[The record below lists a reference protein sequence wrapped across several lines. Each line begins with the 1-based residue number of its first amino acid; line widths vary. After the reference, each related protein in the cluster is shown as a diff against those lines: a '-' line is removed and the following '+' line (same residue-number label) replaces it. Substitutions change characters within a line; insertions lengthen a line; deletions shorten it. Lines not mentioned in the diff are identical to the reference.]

1 MTYTLVENQ
10 ELIEKYGEGKND
22 TGRTEVQV
30 AILTNRIN
38 YLTDHFK
45 KHSKDHHGRR
55 GLLKLVGRRRRLLK
69 YLINNDPSRYR
80 NIIAQLGLRR

>member
-1 MTYTLVENQ
+1 MSYTLVKNQ
-10 ELIEKYGEGKND
+10 ELIDKYGERTND

-45 KHSKDHHGRR
+45 KHPKDHHGRR

-69 YLINNDPSRYR
+69 YLIDTDPSRYR
-80 NIIAQLGLRR
+80 DIIAQLGLRR

>member
-10 ELIEKYGEGKND
+10 ELIEKYGEGTND

>member
-55 GLLKLVGRRRRLLK
+55 GSLKLVGRRRRLLK

>member
-1 MTYTLVENQ
+1 MTYTLVANQ
-10 ELIEKYGEGKND
+10 ELIDKYGEGSKD

-45 KHSKDHHGRR
+45 THPKDHHGRR

-69 YLINNDPSRYR
+69 YLINSDLSRYR
-80 NIIAQLGLRR
+80 NVIAQLGLRR